1 MTIIKVPDP
10 ILRQAAIPVA
20 EITDGTRQL
29 LDDMAATMY
38 DAPGIGL
45 AAPQVN
51 ISQRVIVIDCGKD
64 DKPEL
69 IKMVNPEITSMSDT
83 RPLEEGCLSI
93 PDQTADVERPAEVK
107 VHYLDENKVPI
118 ARCYGLLAACVQH
131 EIDHLN
137 GLLFI
142 DHISRL
148 KRDMILRR
156 IMKECVNP
164 RHTNSNLAM
173 HALIQPRRHSVC
185 ANKSTGIKIAYRLGA
200 ALNFLFPAWIGW
212 PEP

>member
-1 MTIIKVPDP
+1 MLATAKLMPIIQVPDP
-10 ILRQAAIPVA
+10 ILRQAATPVA

-38 DAPGIGL
+38 NAPGIGL

-69 IKMVNPEITSMSDT
+69 IKMVNPEIIALSEEHSV
-83 RPLEEGCLSI
+83 LEEGCLSI
-93 PDQTADVERPAEVK
+93 PDQTAEVKRPAEVSIR
-107 VHYLDENKVPI
+107 YLDETG
-118 ARCYGLLAACVQH
+118 ARQTLEADGLLAACIQH

-137 GLLFI
+137 GVLFI

-148 KRDMILRR
+148 KRDMITRR
-156 IMKECVNP
+156 VMKEL
-164 RHTNSNLAM
+164 RQTNAS
-173 HALIQPRRHSVC
+173 
-185 ANKSTGIKIAYRLGA
+185 
-200 ALNFLFPAWIGW
+200 
-212 PEP
+212 